1 MAIDSNF
8 RYLKDYKQFI
18 DIHKNLLLPI
28 SQVSM
33 DFNRFSIVAKNII
46 FISNMNNY
54 KRLEGP
60 LQTTGA

>member
-1 MAIDSNF
+1 MTIDSNF
-8 RYLKDYKQFI
+8 RYLKDYDSII

-46 FISNMNNY
+46 FIRNMNNY

-60 LQTTGA
+60 LRTTGA